1 MKKAT
6 STSTMMPA
14 VTMLNIAEIMMP
26 VVVLMML
33 KSAVISRVFLNE
45 RFSFKAH
52 NPGITKSATTSIVPI
67 TLMDN
72 TMVMAVSMSK
82 ISVKRL
88 VGMPIIC
95 ESSSSKIIESSSR
108 RKKPRNSKT
117 PELKIETSSRS
128 EKVIVKIDPK
138 R

>member
-1 MKKAT
+1 MKKAV

-14 VTMLNIAEIMMP
+14 VTMLNIAETMMP

-33 KSAVISRVFLNE
+33 NSAVVSRVFLNE
-45 RFSFKAH
+45 RFSFRAH
-52 NPGITKSATTSIVPI
+52 NPGITSRATTSIVPI
-67 TLMDN
+67 TLMDS

-82 ISVKRL
+82 IIVRRF

-108 RKKPRNSKT
+108 R
-117 PELKIETSSRS
+117 
-128 EKVIVKIDPK
+128 
-138 R
+138 